1 MLFCVQVDAM
11 RQKAF
16 IEVTEEGTEA
26 AAVTIAAIGLR
37 YYGHAV
43 FTEFVMT

>member
-1 MLFCVQVDAM
+1 M

-37 YYGHAV
+37 YFGRVLSKDTVRPLYV
-43 FTEFVMT
+43 I